1 MALEPLPLNMGGGTM
16 MENGDKYQVRPMWRR
31 AKFVLPMA
39 GMLIVSG
46 LVVLAMVVIV
56 AKPEVATAVS
66 TMVPAVALAIGGMAA
81 VGGAGV
87 AAHDTFRD
95 RNGAA

>member
-1 MALEPLPLNMGGGTM
+1 
-16 MENGDKYQVRPMWRR
+16 MENGDKYTTRPMWRR
-31 AKFVLPMA
+31 AKFVLPMV
-39 GMLIVSG
+39 GMI
-46 LVVLAMVVIV
+46 LVTALVLVAMVVIV
-56 AKPEVATAVS
+56 SVPAISASVAT
-66 TMVPAVALAIGGMAA
+66 MIPAVALAIGGMAA

>member
-1 MALEPLPLNMGGGTM
+1 MG
-16 MENGDKYQVRPMWRR
+16 EKIYEERPMWRR

-39 GMLIVSG
+39 GML
-46 LVVLAMVVIV
+46 LVTGMFGAALVVIV
-56 AKPEVATAVS
+56 AVPAVAGSVS

-87 AAHDTFRD
+87 AAHDAYRE